1 MPENLNHTDIREE
14 DFENVGVSFEKS
26 QADFRVVHGFL
37 ILLAINIAL
46 VFVILW
52 GFYAWVRNTGEV
64 TRRNVPSPITY
75 SQAPAIPSP
84 VLQPDPVADYN
95 DMHVLENQRLN
106 TYHWIDKQA
115 GIARIPINR
124 AMDLLVQRG
133 LPVEAGGNPNPAV
146 GPYPGT
152 AAVEQNITRE

>member
-1 MPENLNHTDIREE
+1 MPENLNHGDIREE
-14 DFENVGVSFEKS
+14 DFENVGVNFEKS

-46 VFVILW
+46 VFVVLW
-52 GFYAWVRNTGEV
+52 GFYYWARNTQV
-64 TRRNVPSPITY
+64 PKRNVPAPITY

-84 VLQPDPVADYN
+84 ILQPDPVADYN
-95 DMHVLENQRLN
+95 EMHVLEDQRLN

-115 GIARIPINR
+115 GIARIPIDR
-124 AMDLLVQRG
+124 AMDLLVERG
-133 LPVEAGGNPNPAV
+133 LPVETGGNPNPAV

-152 AAVEQNITRE
+152 ARVEQNISKE